1 MNKKKALIFDFDGTI
16 ADSMKLEKTA
26 LVKTINKY
34 GIFNVT
40 IENIEDYFGPTELGI
55 LEKILVNEDKKEYWS
70 YFLEEYKR
78 MQPELLTTF
87 NGIEPLINS
96 LKDKFS
102 IFLVT
107 GRSKETLDISL
118 SYLNIASAFIKTYTG
133 SDLGINKDINIKKLL
148 DEYNYDISDVLYIG
162 DSLADI
168 NTIHKINGDIISVGY
183 RYANKEDIK
192 KLEERNPNNVVSTV
206 LQLKER
212 LYQLL

>member
-70 YFLEEYKR
+70 YFLEEYQR

-192 KLEERNPNNVVSTV
+192 KLEEINPNNVVSTV

>member
-192 KLEERNPNNVVSTV
+192 KLEEINPNNVVSTV

>member
-70 YFLEEYKR
+70 YFLEEYQR

-168 NTIHKINGDIISVGY
+168 NTIHKIKGDIISVGY

-192 KLEERNPNNVVSTV
+192 KLEEINPNNVVSTV

>member
-16 ADSMKLEKTA
+16 ADSMILEKTA

-34 GIFNVT
+34 GIFNMTV
-40 IENIEDYFGPTELGI
+40 ENIEDYFGPTELGI
-55 LEKILVNEDKKEYWS
+55 LQEILTNENEKEYWS

-78 MQPELLTTF
+78 LQPELLTTF
-87 NGIEPLINS
+87 TGIEELINS
-96 LKDKFS
+96 LKDKCS
-102 IFLVT
+102 VFLVT

-148 DEYNYDISDVLYIG
+148 DEYHFDISDFLYIG

-168 NTIHKINGDIISVGY
+168 KTIHKINGDIISVGY
-183 RYANKEDIK
+183 RYSNEEDVR
-192 KLEERNPNNVVSTV
+192 KLEEHNPNNVVLTV
-206 LQLKER
+206 SELKER

>member
-168 NTIHKINGDIISVGY
+168 NTIHKIKGDIISVGY

-192 KLEERNPNNVVSTV
+192 KLEEINPNNVVSTV

>member
-78 MQPELLTTF
+78 MQPKLLTTF

-148 DEYNYDISDVLYIG
+148 DEYNYDISDILYIG

-168 NTIHKINGDIISVGY
+168 NTIHKISGDIISVGY

-192 KLEERNPNNVVSTV
+192 KLEEINPNNVVSTV